1 MSNSLPNWFETT
13 GAHKNF
19 NEFLTPFAGKENVR
33 VLQLGSF
40 TGDASIWL
48 LDNILTGDGSH
59 LDDVDL
65 LVSPPELSHLN
76 IDFSEV
82 ESIYLSRIKKYKNV
96 SFHKKTTVEV
106 LKDAP
111 YNHYDFI
118 YVDASHDAV
127 DVLIDAELSWFS
139 LKVGGIIA
147 FDDYEWGINRHSNL
161 RTPKRGVETF
171 HSRRRNKLTLINNPT
186 TQIWLKKESN

>member
-1 MSNSLPNWFETT
+1 MKMVFPNWFEVT
-13 GAHKNF
+13 AKDNF
-19 NEFLTPFAGKENVR
+19 QNHLLKYRGEPDVK

-40 TGDASIWL
+40 AGAASVWL
-48 LDNILTGDGSH
+48 LENILTGEGSH

-65 LVSPPELSHLN
+65 LMEFPELSHFKF
-76 IDFSEV
+76 DWKEV
-82 ESIYLSRIKKYKNV
+82 RDTYTNAIRPYSNV
-96 SFHKKTTVEV
+96 TFHNETTVEF
-106 LKDAP
+106 LKKAP
-111 YNHYDFI
+111 FEYYDFI

-147 FDDYEWGINRHSNL
+147 FDDYTWGVEDRMNL

-171 HSRRRNKLTLINNPT
+171 HQRRSHKLTLINKPT

>member
-1 MSNSLPNWFETT
+1 MSTDLPNWFNTT
-13 GAHKNF
+13 HAYKNF
-19 NEFLTPFAGKENVR
+19 NEFLMPYAGKENIKA
-33 VLQLGSF
+33 LQLGSF

-48 LDNILTGDGSH
+48 LDNILTGEGSH

-65 LVSPPELSHLN
+65 LLCPPELSHLN

-82 ESIYLSRIKKYKNV
+82 ESIYLSRIKNYKNV

-106 LKDAP
+106 LRNAP
-111 YNHYDFI
+111 CDYYDFI

-127 DVLIDAELSWFS
+127 DVLIDAELSWFL

-147 FDDYEWGINRHSNL
+147 FDDYEWGIDRFSNL

-171 HSRRRNKLTLINNPT
+171 HARRRKKLSLVNDPT
-186 TQIWLKKESN
+186 TQIWLKKERN